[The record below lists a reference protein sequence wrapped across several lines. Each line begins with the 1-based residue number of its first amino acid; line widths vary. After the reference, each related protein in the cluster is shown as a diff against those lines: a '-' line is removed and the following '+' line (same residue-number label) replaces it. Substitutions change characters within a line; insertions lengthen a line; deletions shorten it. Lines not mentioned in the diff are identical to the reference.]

1 MMGEDVGRSMCV
13 ADVTCGVSEEGLLGL
28 EATLECSATV
38 LAASMVTVIGVMT
51 QM

>member
-1 MMGEDVGRSMCV
+1 
-13 ADVTCGVSEEGLLGL
+13 L

-51 QM
+51 QMWVGSLRLIQNKIQSMQKI